1 VLPADMAGGV
11 SAARAADL
19 EVSGELLKDF
29 VSRVDGVLR
38 NLEGSAGNPARVGA
52 QTIKASSLSN
62 GGAGLFP
69 EAHSL
74 YTQYNGVHE
83 QLTTLSKTLH
93 LQIEAIGIAVKG
105 AANGFDKLE
114 DEQRQRFWEIQ
125 WEIDRIQGQQGG
137 QYTGEGKSGMGA

>member
-1 VLPADMAGGV
+1 MLPADMVGGV

-19 EVSGELLKDF
+19 EASGEVLSDF

-38 NLEGSAGNPARVGA
+38 TLEGSAGNPTRVGA
-52 QTIKASSLSN
+52 QTIKPTSLSS
-62 GGAGLFP
+62 GRSDVFP

-74 YTQYNGVHE
+74 YTQYNSVHE

-105 AANGFDKLE
+105 ASIGFDALE
-114 DEQRQRFWEIQ
+114 EDQRRRFWAIQ
-125 WEIDRIQGQQGG
+125 WEIDSMQDKRSDQYAGQ
-137 QYTGEGKSGMGA
+137 GKSEMEL